1 MTPKWSLLPSPIPFP
16 LPSEKIRFLAFSTEK
31 RGQVENESQQDYP
44 VGMLSKFMFA
54 LDFIGIPS
62 SSGRE

>member
-1 MTPKWSLLPSPIPFP
+1 M
-16 LPSEKIRFLAFSTEK
+16 
-31 RGQVENESQQDYP
+31 ENESQQDYP